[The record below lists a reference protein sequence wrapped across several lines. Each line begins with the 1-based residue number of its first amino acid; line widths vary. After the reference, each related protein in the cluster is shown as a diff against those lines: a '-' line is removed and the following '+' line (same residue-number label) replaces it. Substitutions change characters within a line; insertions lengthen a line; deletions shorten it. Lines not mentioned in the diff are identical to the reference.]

1 MSKAS
6 TERTKVVVR
15 NLPPTLSRE
24 AFLSAIEKHA
34 EGTYNWLAY
43 YPGKVSLKRTM
54 FSRAFLNIN
63 SPEAVLDFK
72 ARFDGHVF
80 VSSRGTQYRC
90 SVEYAPFQK
99 VPTAHPKKLAMEGT
113 IDKDPDYVAFVEA
126 LEQGPKALP
135 TAQAQLEAQ
144 EAARGGEAAAPVV
157 TALMA
162 FLQAKYEAVPFTG
175 RRTSRKEAAR
185 LRKEA
190 AREAAAAAAAAAN
203 ADRAS
208 KGSRAKASRSSS
220 KPSAADMSADPSRRC
235 AA

>member
-54 FSRAFLNIN
+54 FSRAFLNFN

-113 IDKDPDYVAFVEA
+113 IDKDPDYIAFVEA

-162 FLQAKYEAVPFTG
+162 FLQTKYEAVPFTG

-190 AREAAAAAAAAAN
+190 ARL
-203 ADRAS
+203 
-208 KGSRAKASRSSS
+208 ASRRGSW
-220 KPSAADMSADPSRRC
+220 
-235 AA
+235 